1 MPRLNKTLSI
11 SLVVAL
17 LAALGGIVYLAITP
31 QTSEKF
37 TEFYLLGSQGKADNY
52 LQQVVLGANVDVIIG
67 VVNHEYQPATYHIRI
82 TINGVR
88 NKEIDIGTLV
98 YEQKWERG
106 VSFVAQSPGDKQKVE
121 FWLYKDNGIEP
132 YLKDPLRLYIDVDS
146 QIDKMTR

>member
-37 TEFYLLGSQGKADNY
+37 TEFYLLGSQGKAENY
-52 LQQVVLGANVDVIIG
+52 PQQVALGANVDVIIG
-67 VVNHEYQPATYHIRI
+67 VINHEYQPAIYRVKI

-88 NKEIDIGTLV
+88 NKEISVGTLAH
-98 YEQKWERG
+98 EQKWEQG
-106 VSFVAQSPGDKQKVE
+106 VSFVAQTPGDKQKVE
-121 FWLYKDNGIEP
+121 FWLYKDNEVEP
-132 YLKDPLRLYIDVDS
+132 YLQDPLRLYIDVRQPD
-146 QIDKMTR
+146 